1 MAIETRTATDGGSAE
16 TGDERRE
23 RESEELLQELRV
35 ILPGAEVLFAFLL
48 TLPFTQR
55 FGQLSDLQ
63 RGVYFATLLC
73 TAIATALLIAPSAH
87 HRLQWRRHAREQR
100 LETANRLTIAGT
112 VLLALASTGAIFLI
126 AHLLFGGPFAA
137 VSAALVGGA
146 FAWLWYGLPL
156 LYRRRR

>member
-1 MAIETRTATDGGSAE
+1 MAIETGATTSTE
-16 TGDERRE
+16 TEEGRRE

-55 FGQLSDLQ
+55 FRQVSGLQ

-73 TAIATALLIAPSAH
+73 TALATALLIAPSTH

-100 LETANRLTIAGT
+100 LEMANRLAIAGT
-112 VLLALASTGAIFLI
+112 TLLALASTGVIFLI
-126 AHLLFGGPFAA
+126 ADLLFGGLSAVVVAA
-137 VSAALVGGA
+137 VVGGT

-156 LYRRRR
+156 LCRLRH